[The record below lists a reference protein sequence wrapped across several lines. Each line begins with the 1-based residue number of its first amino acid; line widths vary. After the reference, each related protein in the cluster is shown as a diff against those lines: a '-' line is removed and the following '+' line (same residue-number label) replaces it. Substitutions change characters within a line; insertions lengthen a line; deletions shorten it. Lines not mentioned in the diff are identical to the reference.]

1 MADAVTTTY
10 GLVKPEVGASADTWG
25 AKINADLDAIDDLLD
40 GTDPIT
46 PNLGSGWE
54 IGGTAVT
61 ATAARLNAITDN
73 AAVIERSTSTPALR
87 VTQTGSGLALRVE
100 DSSTPDVTPF
110 AVTSGGLLLIGSDTE
125 YTLTTSNGGQVTGF
139 AMQNYG
145 GTTQSASIAN
155 VLWSNSAAASAA
167 PAFIGQRSRGA
178 AVGTQ
183 AIIQNDDVVGAWGG
197 AGDDGAKFLV
207 AGLIRVE
214 IDAAPGL
221 NDMPGRLVFLTT
233 PNGSDTPSERLRID
247 NAGIITGTGT
257 IAGSWRAT
265 QAEAEAGTVADKVM
279 TPQRV
284 AQAIDALE
292 TKPVGDGQTWQNVSG
307 SRVVGTSYTNST
319 GQAIQVSISLAGTSG
334 RYVEVSP
341 DGSAWLTI
349 SHTGGST
356 TNHQFVVPNG
366 YRYRVGGGAIT
377 VNSWTELR

>member
-1 MADAVTTTY
+1 MADTTTTTY
-10 GLVKPEVGASADTWG
+10 ALVKPEVGASQNTWG
-25 AKINADLDAIDDLLD
+25 TKINSDLDAIDDLLD
-40 GTDPIT
+40 GTTPIT

-73 AAVIERSTSTPALR
+73 AAVIERNTSTPALR

-110 AVTSGGLLLIGSDTE
+110 AVTAGGLVLVGSDTE
-125 YTLTTSNGGQVTGF
+125 YTLVTSNGGQVTGF

-155 VLWSNSAAASAA
+155 VLWSSSAIASAA

-178 AVGTQ
+178 AIGTQ

-214 IDAAPGL
+214 IDATPGL
-221 NDMPGRLVFLTT
+221 NDMPGRIVFLTT
-233 PNGSDTPSERLRID
+233 PNGSDTLVERLRID
-247 NAGIITGTGT
+247 NAGVITGTGT

-284 AQAIDALE
+284 SQAIAALA
-292 TKPVGDGQTWQNVSG
+292 PQSLGIGQTYQNVSG

-319 GQAIQVSISLAGTSG
+319 GRTIHVNISLAGTAG

-341 DGSAWLTI
+341 DGSTWETI

-356 TNHQFVVPNG
+356 TNHQFPVPPG

-377 VNSWTELR
+377 VNSWVELR